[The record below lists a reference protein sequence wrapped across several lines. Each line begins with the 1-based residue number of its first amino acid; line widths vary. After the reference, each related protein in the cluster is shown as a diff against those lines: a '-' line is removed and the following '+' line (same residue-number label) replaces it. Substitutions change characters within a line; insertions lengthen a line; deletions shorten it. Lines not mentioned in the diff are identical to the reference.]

1 MGARYKCI
9 CGVYLPTKL
18 TLCSKCAAKYGDN
31 FKSLPLWVRLEY
43 DRLNF
48 GGDYDNDLA
57 LVRAEP
63 IGKKGA
69 DVKGVE
75 DPTYWER
82 GRKQCPICHKPIK
95 VNERLC
101 KDHLTEYGGDPD
113 KWPPWL
119 QSLVKDDQRIIDAAR
134 NNREG
139 SINDETFINGQ
150 GITRAA
156 RAGAKTA
163 GSYGGRTFARHNQD
177 DISTDTVNW
186 GDNELDNPGSTSPA
200 LGEIKGDRSGYKY
213 NAMAWAGDNGQFR
226 GLGGASERDIIED
239 KIAAEQE
246 LKLWNPVAAAVM
258 LLHHNGHTQGEI
270 AELMKIRQ
278 QQVSEIIRKSVKR
291 G

>member
-1 MGARYKCI
+1 MGFRYKCI
-9 CGVYLPTKL
+9 CGTYLITKL
-18 TLCSKCAAKYGDN
+18 TLCRKCGAIYGDN
-31 FKSLPLWVRLEY
+31 YEEWPRAISLKY
-43 DRLNF
+43 MDINY
-48 GGDYDNDLA
+48 GGDYENDLT

-63 IGKKGA
+63 IGKMGA

-101 KDHLTEYGGDPD
+101 KDHLTKHGGDQA

-119 QSLVKDDQRIIDAAR
+119 QVLVTDDQRIIDAAR

-139 SINDETFINGQ
+139 SINDETFISGQ

-156 RAGAKTA
+156 SAGAKTA
-163 GSYGGRTFARHNQD
+163 GSYGGRTIARHNQD
-177 DISTDTVNW
+177 DISTENLNW
-186 GDNELDNPGSTSPA
+186 GDDEVDSPGSSSPA

-213 NAMAWAGDNGQFR
+213 NAMAWAGDSGQFR
-226 GLGGASERDIIED
+226 GLGGASERDQIED
-239 KIAAEQE
+239 KLAAEQE
-246 LKLWNPVAAAVM
+246 LKQWDPTAAAV
-258 LLHHNGHTQGEI
+258 LLLYSNGHTQGEI
-270 AELMKIRQ
+270 AALMRIRQ
-278 QQVSEIIRKSVKR
+278 QQVSEYIRKAVKQ